1 MASGSAPTDAHPTPK
16 EAEVLFDK
24 LKTPRDAFTFK
35 LGSALK
41 MENKVLDM
49 LGDLEKKASHEELK
63 QQFRH
68 HADETRQHI
77 RNLEMAFQA
86 IGEEP
91 DEHANLVIEAIDKEG
106 KANIKMADDAIADSV
121 ILAGAE
127 ATEHHEIATYE
138 WLIANAEAL
147 GEQQVVPLLQQ
158 NLEQEQHT
166 LEEVRQ
172 AAQRLAR
179 ETVGAS
185 A

>member
-1 MASGSAPTDAHPTPK
+1 M
-16 EAEVLFDK
+16 FDK

-49 LGDLEKKASHEELK
+49 LGDLEQESQHEELK

-68 HADETRQHI
+68 HADETRQQI
-77 RNLEMAFQA
+77 RNIEQAFEA
-86 IGEEP
+86 LGEEADDKP
-91 DEHANLVIEAIDKEG
+91 NVVIEAIEKEG
-106 KANIKMADDAIADSV
+106 KANIKMADDAIVDTV

-138 WLIANAEAL
+138 WLIADAEAL
-147 GEQQVVPLLQQ
+147 GEQRIVPLLQQ

-166 LEEVRQ
+166 LDELRQ
-172 AAQRLAR
+172 AAQRMTR
-179 ETVGAS
+179 ESVATGV
-185 A
+185 

>member
-1 MASGSAPTDAHPTPK
+1 M
-16 EAEVLFDK
+16 FDK
-24 LKTPRDAFTFK
+24 LKTPRDAFTYK

-49 LGDLEKKASHEELK
+49 LGDLEREASREELK

-68 HADETRQHI
+68 HAEETRQQI
-77 RNLEMAFQA
+77 RNVEMAFEA

-91 DEHANLVIEAIDKEG
+91 DDKPNLVIEAIDKEG
-106 KANIKMADDAIADSV
+106 KANVKMADDAIADSV

-166 LEEVRQ
+166 LDEVRQ

-179 ETVGAS
+179 ETAGAS

>member
-1 MASGSAPTDAHPTPK
+1 M
-16 EAEVLFDK
+16 FDK

-49 LGDLEKKASHEELK
+49 LGDLEREASREELK

-68 HADETRQHI
+68 HAEETRQQI
-77 RNLEMAFQA
+77 RNVEMAFEA

-91 DEHANLVIEAIDKEG
+91 DDKPNLVIEAIDKEG
-106 KANIKMADDAIADSV
+106 KANVKMADDAIADSV

-166 LEEVRQ
+166 LDEVRQ
-172 AAQRLAR
+172 AARRLAR
-179 ETVGAS
+179 ETAGAS

>member
-1 MASGSAPTDAHPTPK
+1 M
-16 EAEVLFDK
+16 FDK

-49 LGDLEKKASHEELK
+49 LGDLEGEASREELK

-68 HADETRQHI
+68 HAEETRQQI
-77 RNLEMAFQA
+77 RNVEMAFEA

-91 DEHANLVIEAIDKEG
+91 DDKPNLVIEAIDKEG
-106 KANIKMADDAIADSV
+106 KANVKMADEAIADSV

-166 LEEVRQ
+166 LDEVRQ

-179 ETVGAS
+179 ETAGAS

>member
-1 MASGSAPTDAHPTPK
+1 M
-16 EAEVLFDK
+16 FDK

-49 LGDLEKKASHEELK
+49 LGDLEGEASREELK

-68 HADETRQHI
+68 HADETRQQI
-77 RNLEMAFQA
+77 RNVEMAFEA
-86 IGEEP
+86 MGEKP
-91 DEHANLVIEAIDKEG
+91 DDHPNLVIEAIDKEG
-106 KANIKMADDAIADSV
+106 KANVKMADDAIADSV

-127 ATEHHEIATYE
+127 ATEHHEIAMYE

-166 LEEVRQ
+166 LDEVRQ
-172 AAQRLAR
+172 AAQRIAR
-179 ETVGAS
+179 ETAGAS

>member
-1 MASGSAPTDAHPTPK
+1 M
-16 EAEVLFDK
+16 FDK

-49 LGDLEKKASHEELK
+49 LGDLEREASREELK

-68 HADETRQHI
+68 HAEETRQQI
-77 RNLEMAFQA
+77 RNVEMAFEA

-91 DEHANLVIEAIDKEG
+91 DDKPNLVIEAIDKEG
-106 KANIKMADDAIADSV
+106 KANVKMADDAIADSV

-166 LEEVRQ
+166 LDEVRQ

-179 ETVGAS
+179 ETAGAS

>member
-1 MASGSAPTDAHPTPK
+1 M
-16 EAEVLFDK
+16 FDK

-49 LGDLEKKASHEELK
+49 LEDLEQEAQHQELK

-68 HADETRQHI
+68 HADETRQQI
-77 RNLEMAFQA
+77 RNIEQAFEA
-86 IGEEP
+86 LGEDVDDKP
-91 DEHANLVIEAIDKEG
+91 NAVIEAIDKEG
-106 KANIKMADDAIADSV
+106 KANIKMADDAIVDTV

-138 WLIANAEAL
+138 WLIADAEAL
-147 GEQQVVPLLQQ
+147 GEERIVPLLQQ

-166 LEEVRQ
+166 LDELRQ
-172 AAQRLAR
+172 AAQRMTR
-179 ETVGAS
+179 ESVATA